1 MQDIGSVLNEI
12 MLTENCSSVRA
23 FFLLSENLE
32 GRRTSNGLH
41 KLQPKSN
48 EKTRRRLRNK
58 SDF

>member
-23 FFLLSENLE
+23 FFLLSENPE
-32 GRRTSNGLH
+32 RRPSDGLR
-41 KLQPKSN
+41 KLQSKSN